1 MMTNDTGG
9 AERVIRNQHEWATS
23 ALTKGDLDSLMS
35 VYADDVIMLPPNRPA
50 LVGKAAVQA
59 MWEETLADFAIEV
72 SVNIEEVEVAS
83 NRAFERGTFNMK
95 LSPRAG
101 GAPIEDTGK
110 YLDVL
115 RQQADRSW
123 KYSRLSWNSSQPTT

>member
-1 MMTNDTGG
+1 MMTADTGS
-9 AERVIRNQHEWATS
+9 AESAIRNQHEWATS

-35 VYADDVIMLPPNRPA
+35 VYADDVIMLPPNQPQR
-50 LVGKAAVQA
+50 VGKASVRS
-59 MWEETLADFAIEV
+59 MWEEVLNDFAVEV
-72 SVNIEEVEVAS
+72 SVAVEEVEVAGQW
-83 NRAFERGTFNMK
+83 AFERGTFVMK

-115 RQQADRSW
+115 RQQPDGSW
-123 KYSRLSWNSSQPTT
+123 KYTRLSFNSSQPAA